1 MLNSVFRIGSSS
13 RQQPQ
18 QQAARPVAK
27 QHASVMEADANTP
40 TRRALA
46 PVSGNQVNSMTRS
59 KATAAAPAG
68 FTVATDVPHLTA
80 SAKKVGLRC
89 LLIENVSVR

>member
-1 MLNSVFRIGSSS
+1 MLNNLFRTALGN
-13 RQQPQ
+13 RQQQ
-18 QQAARPVAK
+18 QTAPVAAK
-27 QHASVMEADANTP
+27 QHAAVKDANADTP

-59 KATAAAPAG
+59 KASAAG